1 MCKTF
6 VVTNTNQPPA
16 VICAHAF
23 NVGLLYFGTGHVTAM
38 AQAPGTL
45 LITPAGCHLR
55 AVGIQGE
62 FRGNS
67 VGIQALVGSTART
80 PSGLNG
86 RTVSATGVQWLGS
99 ASALHFPCALPLQ
112 FLVASHLMK
121 TSACERKNW
130 YHETQEHYGG
140 GRHRQ
145 KKWGGKTYRVSS
157 PPQNNFLNTSSSC
170 LIL

>member
-1 MCKTF
+1 MLHIALLPSALYKTF

-16 VICAHAF
+16 VICAHAYAF

-55 AVGIQGE
+55 AVI
-62 FRGNS
+62 FR
-67 VGIQALVGSTART
+67 GIQALVGSTART

-99 ASALHFPCALPLQ
+99 ASALHSPVCSASAVPCCQPPDENQCLWKKKLVPRNSGALWRGEAQAKKVRRENLQ
-112 FLVASHLMK
+112 SEFSTTK
-121 TSACERKNW
+121 
-130 YHETQEHYGG
+130 
-140 GRHRQ
+140 
-145 KKWGGKTYRVSS
+145 
-157 PPQNNFLNTSSSC
+157 
-170 LIL
+170 